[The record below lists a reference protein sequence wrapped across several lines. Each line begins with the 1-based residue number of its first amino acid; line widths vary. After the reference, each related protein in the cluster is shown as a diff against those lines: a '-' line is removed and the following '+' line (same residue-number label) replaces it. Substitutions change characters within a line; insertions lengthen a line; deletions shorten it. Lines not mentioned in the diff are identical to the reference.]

1 MSTSEAQEHDES
13 FRLIMARFD
22 AVDRVNKEISECVK
36 AHIADEAKIHAQVEK
51 HSTYWALL
59 LWLGT
64 PMVLGV
70 VAWFQ
75 GLFAK

>member
-1 MSTSEAQEHDES
+1 MSNGEVQAHDES

-22 AVDRVNKEISECVK
+22 AVDRDNKDIKDQLAGHIEDDNAVHKIVNR
-36 AHIADEAKIHAQVEK
+36 Q
-51 HSTYWALL
+51 STYWGLL
-59 LWLGT
+59 IGIGG
-64 PMVLGV
+64 PFVLGV